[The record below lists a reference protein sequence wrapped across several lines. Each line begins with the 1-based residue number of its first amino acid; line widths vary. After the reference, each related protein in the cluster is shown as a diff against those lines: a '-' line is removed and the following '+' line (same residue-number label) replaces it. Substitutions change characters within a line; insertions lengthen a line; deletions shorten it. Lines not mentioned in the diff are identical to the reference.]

1 MDMRRLE
8 AFFHVASLG
17 SFTRAASTLGMA
29 QSALSRH
36 VSALEQEFGERLFHR
51 TGRGVVLTE
60 VGSDILP
67 RVESLLNEAR
77 RLREEIALR
86 RDNVG
91 GEIALGVLASLS
103 PVLVTP
109 VLTRIREQL
118 PAVRVRVMDGLNDRI
133 EDWLANGRVDIA
145 VMYGERPVR
154 RDTDDLL
161 FHADLYLIAAPGDPL
176 VARTSIPLRRLGGLP
191 MILPAIPNNQRVVV
205 QRAFSERR
213 VPLAVSLEFDYLPG
227 IKELVARGK
236 GYTTL
241 PLHAVQH
248 ELEAGTLRASRIVE
262 PVISRRVVLTSS
274 GRSPLS
280 RAARETM
287 HIIRTMTARMVE
299 EGELLGRIPA
309 PRAASAPARR
319 RPRARTRG

>member
-1 MDMRRLE
+1 MRRLE

-60 VGSDILP
+60 FGRDILP

-77 RLREEIALR
+77 RLREEVVAR

-145 VMYGERPVR
+145 VMYGERPVH
-154 RDTDDLL
+154 RDTDELL

-176 VARTSIPLRRLGGLP
+176 VAKASIPLRRLGGLP
-191 MILPAIPNNQRVVV
+191 MILPTLPNNQRVVV
-205 QRAFSERR
+205 QRAFSENR

-241 PLHAVQH
+241 PRHGVQR
-248 ELEAGTLRASRIVE
+248 ELEAGTLRASRIVD
-262 PVISRRVVLTSS
+262 PIVSRRVLLTSS

-287 HIIRTMTARMVE
+287 HIIRMLTAQMLE
-299 EGELLGRIPA
+299 EGDLLG
-309 PRAASAPARR
+309 RAASAPARR
-319 RPRARTRG
+319 RSPWRTPE